1 MPEQKNQHYVP
12 VLILKNFSEDSVNT
26 NLLVIKTNKYVN
38 NIPIKD
44 QSSEDYFYG
53 KDKVVEKS
61 LAELEKIFGLLLKEI
76 AERDYLPNYGTF
88 EHFLLNL
95 FIVSTSARTLYSGEA
110 TNEQIDKMCS
120 IVFSHHDKFDDFAKN
135 YKVGIETP
143 SAFSLGIAVTCVKYI
158 ADLEYKI
165 LDNKTKS
172 EFIISDNPVIKYNK
186 FLLKRNWPGS
196 HVGYGTLGIQFYCPL
211 SPTKCLV
218 LYDRNCYKFG
228 NRKDRFIAVNL
239 DSDVQAINELQFINA
254 NEVVYFRT
262 QDQANL
268 ITQIYEK
275 LSSHRRDEKV
285 KVREY
290 VQQGSTKEKGSSLVM
305 SSAANIEIDLK
316 LSFLKFTKKSNQ
328 IKLSNRAV
336 QFRSDKILQ
345 MMKEDRET
353 DHN

>member
-12 VLILKNFSEDSVNT
+12 VLILKNFSKDSKNT
-26 NLLVIKTNKYVN
+26 NLFVIKTSKYAN

-76 AERDYLPNYGTF
+76 TEKNYFPSHGSF

-110 TNEQIDKMCS
+110 TNEQIDKMYS
-120 IVFSHHDKFDDFAKN
+120 IVFSHHEKFDDFAKN
-135 YKVGIETP
+135 YKVGIEAP

-172 EFIISDNPVIKYNK
+172 EFIISDNPVVKYNK
-186 FLLKRNWPGS
+186 FLLKKNWHDS

-218 LYDRNCYKFG
+218 LYDKNCYKFG
-228 NRKDRFIAVNL
+228 NRKDRFIKVNL
-239 DSDVQAINELQFINA
+239 ESDVQTINELQYINA

-262 QDQANL
+262 QNQAN
-268 ITQIYEK
+268 QISQIHEK
-275 LSSHRRDEKV
+275 LNRYKRKEKV
-285 KVREY
+285 KVTEY
-290 VQQGSTKEKGSSLVM
+290 IQQGSTKEKGSSLIM
-305 SSAANIEIDLK
+305 SSATNIEIDLN

-345 MMKEDRET
+345 MMKEDREK
-353 DHN
+353 DNN